1 LAQTDA
7 DAAARQ
13 ARLAL
18 EGLLADA
25 PALAP
30 LPPGFGDA
38 MERFVALLLDANQRL
53 NLTRIVMPDEVAR
66 RHLLDALAGLPHVDR
81 VAPRVAVD
89 LGSGGGLPG
98 IPLAAA
104 RPDVRWIL
112 VDAVAKKADALRGFA
127 EALQL
132 RNVRVVA
139 ERAETLGRLPEHR
152 DRHDLVVARACAPL
166 PVLAELALP
175 LLRVGGR
182 LVAWKGLLTDADEE
196 IVRGRIASER
206 LGGERLT
213 IEDAAVPG
221 TRFVMVGK
229 ARPTPDRFPR
239 RPGVPARRPLA

>member
-1 LAQTDA
+1 
-7 DAAARQ
+7 
-13 ARLAL
+13 
-18 EGLLADA
+18 
-25 PALAP
+25 
-30 LPPGFGDA
+30 
-38 MERFVALLLDANQRL
+38 
-53 NLTRIVMPDEVAR
+53 
-66 RHLLDALAGLPHVDR
+66 
-81 VAPRVAVD
+81 
-89 LGSGGGLPG
+89 
-98 IPLAAA
+98 
-104 RPDVRWIL
+104 VRWIL

-139 ERAETLGRLPEHR
+139 ERAEILGRLPEHR
-152 DRHDLVVARACAPL
+152 DRHDLVVVRACAPL

-206 LGGERLT
+206 LGGGRLT

>member
-1 LAQTDA
+1 MAQTDA

-25 PALAP
+25 PAIAP
-30 LPPGFGDA
+30 LPPGFSDA
-38 MERFVALLLDANQRL
+38 MERFVALLLDANRRL
-53 NLTRIVMPDEVAR
+53 NLTRIVVPDEVAR

-81 VAPRVAVD
+81 VAPRVALD

-104 RPDVRWIL
+104 RPDVEWIL

-139 ERAETLGRLPEHR
+139 ERAETLGRLPQHR
-152 DRHDLVVARACAPL
+152 DKHDLVVARACAPL

-182 LVAWKGLLTDADEE
+182 LVAWKGLLTDADAE
-196 IVRGRIASER
+196 VRAGRSAASQ
-206 LGGERLT
+206 LGGAALT
-213 IEDAAVPG
+213 IEDAGDRG
-221 TRFVMVGK
+221 TRFVMVSK
-229 ARPTPDRFPR
+229 ERPTPDRFPR